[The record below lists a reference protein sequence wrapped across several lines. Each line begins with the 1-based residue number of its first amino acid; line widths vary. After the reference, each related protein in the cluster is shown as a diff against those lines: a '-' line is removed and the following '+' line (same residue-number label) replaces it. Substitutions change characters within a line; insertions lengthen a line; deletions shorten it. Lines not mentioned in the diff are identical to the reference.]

1 MSLPDGRSALQT
13 ICAALEKAFMCAIF
27 KTLLLAAAV
36 LAGSSA
42 MACKR
47 IMFARLSFAAD
58 SAEIDS
64 AQIVKLAEFV
74 RRANSTYAHYLGVS
88 IEGGASVKLPGRTHA
103 DAKQLARRRA
113 ENVARAYRQLQSNT
127 LKVEMT
133 FGPMEDN
140 GMSRE
145 ASNDAVWIQF
155 HLDYEALRLPDCN
168 PVPIPGFKP
177 EH

>member
-1 MSLPDGRSALQT
+1 
-13 ICAALEKAFMCAIF
+13 MCALF

-36 LAGSSA
+36 LTGNSG

-58 SAEIDS
+58 SAEIDPE
-64 AQIVKLAEFV
+64 QIVQLAEFIH
-74 RRANSTYAHYLGVS
+74 RANSTYAHYLGVS
-88 IEGGASVKLPGRTHA
+88 IDGGACVKLPGRTPA

-127 LKVEMT
+127 LKVETT

-145 ASNDAVWIQF
+145 ASDDAVWIQF

-168 PVPIPGFKP
+168 PVTIPGFKP
-177 EH
+177 ER

>member
-1 MSLPDGRSALQT
+1 MSSIFKILV
-13 ICAALEKAFMCAIF
+13 FAIF
-27 KTLLLAAAV
+27 V
-36 LAGSSA
+36 LTGNGA
-42 MACKR
+42 MACKP
-47 IMFARLSFAAD
+47 IMFTRLSFASD

-64 AQIVKLAEFV
+64 EQIVKLAEFIN
-74 RRANSTYAHYLGVS
+74 RANSTYAHYLGVS
-88 IEGGASVKLPGRTHA
+88 IEGGASVKLPGRTPA

-113 ENVARAYRQLQSNT
+113 ENVARAYRQLQPNT
-127 LKVEMT
+127 LKVETT
-133 FGPMEDN
+133 FDPMQDN

-177 EH
+177 ER